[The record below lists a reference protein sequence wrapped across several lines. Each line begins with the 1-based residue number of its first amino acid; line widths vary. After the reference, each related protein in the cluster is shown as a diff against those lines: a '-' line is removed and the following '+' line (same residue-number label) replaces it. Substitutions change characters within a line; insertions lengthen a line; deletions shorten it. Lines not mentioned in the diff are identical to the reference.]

1 MKITKRL
8 LATLLAMLMLVSGLA
23 VNASA
28 EDALIAVAEV
38 NADNS
43 SVVLTLTMPEG
54 YSVVKSDIIVKK
66 DSAAVTATVN
76 GGGNEFVVSGLSKG
90 TYTFEITAKKTDA
103 TNLVATATATILT
116 TPAAPSG
123 LSKLEATK
131 NSIKVSS
138 IKGAEYAC
146 VEVGKEVTAWQ
157 DSNEFGGLKEN
168 TFYDVYAR
176 IKAVPDESNASPA
189 TKIQIKTM
197 KAGATEVEAVKIS
210 DVSQNSVTVVPVE
223 GYEYSKNAGSTWQDS
238 NVFTGLKAGETVFI
252 KQRSKGNDGQE
263 PGISS
268 ATVNVIVNNAAK
280 YTASAANL
288 KAPEFE
294 KPTEVYADKDNTL
307 FAYSDIRKSGDPQ
320 WGDIQL
326 VPKKVELINNGAVEK
341 TVEFALADND
351 KGQYKATVHPDS
363 EGVTYTVKVYY
374 AKQRFEG
381 SAGYKTQDT
390 NTVKTI
396 TVKPTKEPKQWQK
409 ILTGILNFITTT
421 IPKIASAMAK
431 FVEWFRN
438 NQPKKS

>member
-1 MKITKRL
+1 
-8 LATLLAMLMLVSGLA
+8 V
-23 VNASA
+23 
-28 EDALIAVAEV
+28 
-38 NADNS
+38 
-43 SVVLTLTMPEG
+43 
-54 YSVVKSDIIVKK
+54 IV
-66 DSAAVTATVN
+66 
-76 GGGNEFVVSGLSKG
+76 
-90 TYTFEITAKKTDA
+90 TAKKEGA
-103 TNLVATATATILT
+103 ENITAECAVKILD

-146 VEVGKEVTAWQ
+146 VEVGAEVTAWQ

-176 IKAVPDESNASPA
+176 IKAVADESNASPA

-210 DVSQNSVTVVPVE
+210 DVTQNSVTVVPVE

-252 KQRSKGNDGQE
+252 KQRSKGNEGQE

-268 ATVNVIVNNAAK
+268 ATKNVVVNSGAK
-280 YTASAANL
+280 YTASTANI

-294 KPTEVYADKDNTL
+294 KPSEIYAGKDLTL
-307 FAYSDIRKSGDPQ
+307 FAYSDTRKSGDPQ

-326 VPKKVELINNGAVEK
+326 VPSKFELLNNGAVEK
-341 TVEFALADND
+341 TGAFELSDND

-363 EGVTYTVKVYY
+363 EGVNYTVKVYY
-374 AKQRFEG
+374 SKQRFEG
-381 SAGYKTQDT
+381 ASGYQKIDELTTKTL
-390 NTVKTI
+390 TI
-396 TVKPTKEPKQWQK
+396 KPVKEPKQWQK
-409 ILTGILNFITTT
+409 IMTGILNFITTT
-421 IPKIASAMAK
+421 IPKIASAIAK